1 MTRRF
6 LRSRSLEGEA
16 FDMTPVI
23 DVVFLLIIFFMLV
36 CQFITAEYFRVEV
49 PEQIASAAAPSADD
63 RTLTLTILPDGP
75 GTLYAVGPARLA
87 ADNPADLPALIA
99 AAIDD
104 HYRAAPPDHPR
115 TVRLRCDKA
124 TNYGQVRPVLEGIA
138 ASSAT
143 NLDWAVR
150 D

>member
-36 CQFITAEYFRVEV
+36 CQFITVEQFRVAV
-49 PEQIASAAAPSADD
+49 PEPIASASAAGDD
-63 RTLTLTILPDGP
+63 RLLTLTILPDGD
-75 GTLYAVGPARLA
+75 GTLYAVDAARLA
-87 ADNPADLPALIA
+87 VDNPADLPALIA
-99 AAIDD
+99 AAIDE
-104 HYRAAPPDHPR
+104 HYRAIPAGQPR
-115 TVRLRCDKA
+115 TVRLRCDRTA
-124 TNYGQVRPVLEGIA
+124 NFGQVRPVLEGIA

-150 D
+150 E

>member
-36 CQFITAEYFRVEV
+36 CQFITVEQFRVEV
-49 PEQIASAAAPSADD
+49 PEQIASAAAVGDE
-63 RTLTLTILPDGP
+63 RLLTLTIVPDGG
-75 GTLYAVGPARLA
+75 GTLYAVEAERLA
-87 ADNPADLPALIA
+87 VDNPADLPALIA

-104 HYRAAPPDHPR
+104 YYRSAPGGQPR

-150 D
+150 E